1 MKEYRL
7 SAWPELGATYDR
19 MGFRRILNEM
29 SQRHMTLP
37 HLVARSGLARR
48 EVRRFVKMLDARGLV
63 SERVSSS
70 ASPSVF
76 GALAPLGDWLRRS
89 R

>member
-19 MGFRRILNEM
+19 MAFRRMLTEM

-37 HLVARSGLARR
+37 SLVARSGLARR
-48 EVRRFVKMLDARGLV
+48 EVRRFVQMLGARGLL
-63 SERVSSS
+63 SERMSSNKD
-70 ASPSVF
+70 SVF
-76 GALAPLGDWLRRS
+76 GALVPLGHWLRKTR
-89 R
+89 